1 MHQTQS
7 SRTRYALPVTILV
20 AIIGLGSLWVS
31 GQIFGVPSKT
41 TTKAVLYYVIP
52 LVTAILMLVLLGQK
66 KAFNHFGTKLPAVV
80 TLGWY
85 IIVAALILGVV
96 FYDSI
101 PTDQVIAPTLGTI
114 GVYLAANVS
123 TGLFEEILCRGTIQN
138 ILIDRYG
145 TSPAGVWKAIV
156 LSSGIFALI
165 HFANLIEKP
174 YYLLGTITQVIY
186 AFCLATL
193 FGTIYYLTKDLLV
206 PIVLHAVFN
215 FFGSITDIFTAPV
228 SQAAPPTDIPLNVM
242 IVLLA
247 VTMPAA
253 LIAYRLY
260 RKRLAVAT

>member
-7 SRTRYALPVTILV
+7 SRIRYALPLAILV

-31 GQIFGVPSKT
+31 GQIFGIPSKT
-41 TTKAVLYYVIP
+41 TTQAILYYVIP
-52 LVTAILMLVLLGQK
+52 LATAIVMLVLLGQK

-85 IIVAALILGVV
+85 IIVASLILGVAV
-96 FYDSI
+96 YASI
-101 PTDQVIAPTLGTI
+101 PTDQVITPTLGTMGI
-114 GVYLAANVS
+114 YLAANVS

-145 TSPAGVWKAIV
+145 TSEAGVWKGIV

-206 PIVLHAVFN
+206 PIVLHAFFN
-215 FFGSITDIFTAPV
+215 FFGSITDIFTKPA
-228 SQAAPPTDIPLNVM
+228 SGAAAPTDIPLNGMV
-242 IVLLA
+242 VLLA
-247 VTMPAA
+247 VTIPAA

-260 RKRLAVAT
+260 RKRLVAA